1 MYVVNNSNLRN
12 MIKVWEQIYADTV
25 RGRLVNEADAFMTVN
40 LLKKLN
46 IANNDLFAAY
56 EWQIVAGVWL
66 CKN

>member
-1 MYVVNNSNLRN
+1 